1 MTSNFNKSIRPVASF
16 VFKNGDTPSRICLF
30 PGHYNT
36 SEVVIKDGKAY
47 VSYAD
52 PSAIKSAGYDCHQVA
67 DDYNATTANLRGD
80 GVNKYPMEIR
90 SKTPSTRFRDFLN
103 YVRYSGLKVVKMRI
117 TDLTPGSNPSREIFQ
132 QNIEVTKSAI
142 GAKSGSDFVQLS
154 QYINPANFLQ
164 SFIDIDLEKDERKL
178 ALDETTLVFLDVP
191 ADANF
196 QIDFTL
202 AE

>member
-1 MTSNFNKSIRPVASF
+1 MSKFNNSIRPVASF
-16 VFKNGDTPSRICLF
+16 IFRNGETAARICLL

-36 SEVVIKDGKAY
+36 AEVVIKDGKAY
-47 VSYAD
+47 LSYAD

-80 GVNKYPMEIR
+80 GASKYPVEVK
-90 SKTPSTRFRDFLN
+90 SKTLAIRFRDFLN
-103 YVRYSGLKVVKMRI
+103 YVKYSGLKVVKMRI
-117 TDLTPGSNPSREIFQ
+117 TDLSTGTNPSRDIFQ

-164 SFIDIDLEKDERKL
+164 NFIDIDLEADERNLK
-178 ALDETTLVFLDVP
+178 LDETTLAFLDVP
-191 ADANF
+191 VNAHF

-202 AE
+202 AK

>member
-1 MTSNFNKSIRPVASF
+1 MSKFNNSIRPVASF
-16 VFKNGDTPSRICLF
+16 IFRNGETAARICLL

-36 SEVVIKDGKAY
+36 AEVVIKDGKAY
-47 VSYAD
+47 LSYAD
-52 PSAIKSAGYDCHQVA
+52 PSAIRSAGYDCIQVA

-80 GVNKYPMEIR
+80 GASKYPVEVK
-90 SKTPSTRFRDFLN
+90 SKTPAIRFRDFLN
-103 YVRYSGLKVVKMRI
+103 YVKYSGLKVVKMRI
-117 TDLTPGSNPSREIFQ
+117 TDLSTGTNPSRDIFQ

-164 SFIDIDLEKDERKL
+164 NFIDIDLEADERNLK
-178 ALDETTLVFLDVP
+178 LDETTLAFLDVP
-191 ADANF
+191 INAHF

-202 AE
+202 AK

>member
-1 MTSNFNKSIRPVASF
+1 MSNFKNSIRPVASF
-16 VFKNGDTPSRICLF
+16 IFRNGENAARICLL

-36 SEVVIKDGKAY
+36 TEVVMKDSKAY

-52 PSAIKSAGYDCHQVA
+52 PSAIRSAGYDCQQVA

-80 GVNKYPMEIR
+80 GSSKYPVVIK
-90 SKTPSTRFRDFLN
+90 SKTPATRFRDFLN
-103 YVRYSGLKVVKMRI
+103 YVKYSGLKVVKMRI
-117 TDLTPGSNPSREIFQ
+117 TDLSTGTNPSRDIFQ
-132 QNIEVTKSAI
+132 QNMEVTRSAI

-164 SFIDIDLEKDERKL
+164 NFIDIDLEKDERKL

-191 ADANF
+191 ALANF